1 MLCFCVELTRILFYL
16 KDLMTHMADPESCS
30 VSVRLP
36 DNQGGLAYYKC
47 YKKSLLPLIHLDSLL
62 MSQ

>member
-1 MLCFCVELTRILFYL
+1 ME
-16 KDLMTHMADPESCS
+16 DPESCS